1 MSPRTVAPRAYPEQ
15 APGGWTVDKIRS
27 ALLSLEQGYLGPASR
42 LTRAMPRHP
51 RYVQGREQF
60 LGAVQGCPAEVLAA
74 QVTYGGVGTARRL
87 AQEAGP
93 MLAGVLRDGVE
104 RWLIEWGK
112 VMPLVIGVLSWDTT
126 ARPWR
131 PVSLTRWPLEAVR
144 IDLHARRLFAVL
156 AGGGEEEIIAGN
168 GTWVVWWGGGAFNLD
183 HGLIRCLGEAWIRG
197 INASRDVANRSQAC
211 GTVVIVSETP
221 AGEDMESERTISVGT
236 KLQDAQKGGTAGIQ
250 LPPGWAP
257 PVPLDLASKDAM
269 PSLKLALETS
279 TTDLIVPWLM
289 QDGTA
294 TNEGGSLAKAQV
306 LDGVLFSAVAGLVS
320 ALWGEVTADG
330 SHVAGVITEQ
340 IVKPWV
346 LYQTDGEEETSAD
359 RLCPLALRRVP
370 DLEED
375 ARLTAEA
382 GRAESFWY
390 EVKTAEQAM
399 RRDLTAEEL
408 DELAAMRG
416 VRVPASILKERGAKV
431 APPVPPVVTLD
442 PSLDQE
448 DDGASDGEEQAAA

>member
-1 MSPRTVAPRAYPEQ
+1 
-15 APGGWTVDKIRS
+15 
-27 ALLSLEQGYLGPASR
+27 
-42 LTRAMPRHP
+42 MPRHP

-60 LGAVQGCPAEVLAA
+60 IGAVQGCPAEVLAA
-74 QVTYGGVGTARRL
+74 PVSYGGKGAARRL
-87 AQEAGP
+87 AEEAGP
-93 MLAGVLRDGVE
+93 MLAGVLRDGAE
-104 RWLIEWGK
+104 RWLIEWYK
-112 VMPLVIGVLSWDTT
+112 MMPLVIGVLSWDTT

-144 IDLHARRLFAVL
+144 VDLHARRLFAVL
-156 AGGGEEEIIAGN
+156 AGGGEEEIIAGD

-197 INASRDVANRSQAC
+197 INAARDVANRSQAS
-211 GTVVIVSETP
+211 GVAAIVAQVAEGKGMEDPDLP
-221 AGEDMESERTISVGT
+221 AYEERL
-236 KLQDAQKGGTAGIQ
+236 KDLQKGGAAG
-250 LPPGWAP
+250 LLVPPGYPAP
-257 PVPLDLASKDAM
+257 TSLDLATKNGAET
-269 PSLKLALETS
+269 LRLALETS

-306 LDGVLFSAVAGLVS
+306 LDGVLFSAVAGLVG

-330 SHVAGVITEQ
+330 SHVAGVLTAQ

-346 LYQTDGEEETSAD
+346 RYQLDPEVRDPGEEQSVQAD

-390 EVKTAEQAM
+390 EVKTVETAM
-399 RRDLTAEEL
+399 RRD
-408 DELAAMRG
+408 
-416 VRVPASILKERGAKV
+416 S
-431 APPVPPVVTLD
+431 PPTSWTS
-442 PSLDQE
+442 SLRCA
-448 DDGASDGEEQAAA
+448 GSGCRRRS